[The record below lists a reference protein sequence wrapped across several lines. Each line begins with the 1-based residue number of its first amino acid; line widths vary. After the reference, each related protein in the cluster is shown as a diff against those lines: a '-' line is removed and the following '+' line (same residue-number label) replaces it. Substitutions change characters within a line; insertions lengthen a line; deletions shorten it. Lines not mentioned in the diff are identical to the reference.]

1 MGPERMLSALGLG
14 GFLGRGVWL
23 KYGSADWRVCAG
35 SAHRLLIDSSLPARS
50 AYAARSV
57 AVCPSPLGE
66 FLAPLLPKCG
76 EASAAVGAERGPPYQ
91 KGKHGP
97 KAES

>member
-23 KYGSADWRVCAG
+23 KYGSADWRGCAG
-35 SAHRLLIDSSLPARS
+35 SSHRLLIDSSLPARS

-57 AVCPSPLGE
+57 AVCP
-66 FLAPLLPKCG
+66 APLLPKCG